1 MKNVEPVSAFNGKV
15 TSALPN
21 TMFRVELDDG
31 RILLT
36 TLTGKM
42 RKNYIRIFPG
52 DRVKIDSNKYP
63 ISCDISIYKDRVRI
77 SILGKRLS
85 GIFIRSKDFA
95 ETLKSLFKLAF
106 DNLNK

>member
-1 MKNVEPVSAFNGKV
+1 MKNVEPVSVFNGKV

-31 RILLT
+31 RVLLT

-52 DRVKIDSNKYP
+52 DRVKIEMTKYDVDRGR
-63 ISCDISIYKDRVRI
+63 IVYKY
-77 SILGKRLS
+77 
-85 GIFIRSKDFA
+85 
-95 ETLKSLFKLAF
+95 
-106 DNLNK
+106 